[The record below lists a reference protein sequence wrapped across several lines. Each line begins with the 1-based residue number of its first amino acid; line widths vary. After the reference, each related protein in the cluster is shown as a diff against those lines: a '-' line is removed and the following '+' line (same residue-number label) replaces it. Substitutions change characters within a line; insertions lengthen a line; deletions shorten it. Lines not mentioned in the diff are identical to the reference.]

1 MTIKLN
7 EFDKKL
13 LSNIK
18 PSDKW
23 NKLKHLYSVNSV
35 VKHLKIGNNKI
46 GPKCAKHLQKLSKKD
61 SITLNEIK
69 DGCKDLIQKK
79 QKHGLAKSKEK
90 REVLKSHT
98 KLDIGQDKAPP
109 TKIKNPPKPR
119 HISATQQLVNLLTA
133 QQNIQRQQTVQRQV
147 QSVDKIL
154 TDNIKTP
161 ELPQQPQLQLRTQTL
176 GNQVQNNSEKL
187 RLQLL
192 EGSLLDRER
201 GVMRQQVILK
211 DKIDNATL
219 IQSVTADKERKL
231 QVGNQV
237 SNYVNK
243 QRQRYL
249 QLVRDGNMTPKQAQ
263 QNIQNLNNTYI
274 NHLASRE
281 AQELQSKNILED
293 IEELERVKKFRGQKH
308 KAVFESFRSQLSDK
322 EQNEKQNELLSDI
335 TTLGKKQ
342 KQKQVENTLGNL
354 QSGVMG
360 RVSGIGEQQNIFDR
374 NTRLDLTESQSLG
387 DVRQNPLAFKR
398 DISAKELDTNEE
410 IKRAIRDRD
419 KYLQQLKE
427 KGNVLKEM
435 SKQERTKGVVERDS
449 PAPEKK
455 PVQKPRGPRLK
466 KEEEEVAM
474 EEDPVDKS
482 KLPFTKLRQ
491 IETLPAQKGD
501 TGFYNKNYKGV
512 LQELEKSKLKEL
524 EGNENLGGPIRFLG
538 GSVLNT
544 KAYDNEEKPYRQ
556 TLKKNILNHI
566 YNHQEEKYMDL
577 YLTTED
583 PISKQYYKNMGIA
596 VGKHFLKERNEYDE
610 SLYQKGIARL
620 KGEEPPKKE
629 RLKRGNLADFQE
641 QYKKLGLDQ
650 EGFNKRFN
658 ASEEDSEEWDDE
670 AEDIKKR
677 KKE

>member
-1 MTIKLN
+1 
-7 EFDKKL
+7 
-13 LSNIK
+13 
-18 PSDKW
+18 
-23 NKLKHLYSVNSV
+23 
-35 VKHLKIGNNKI
+35 
-46 GPKCAKHLQKLSKKD
+46 
-61 SITLNEIK
+61 LNEIK

-161 ELPQQPQLQLRTQTL
+161 ELPQQPQQPQLLLRTSPVVSAPISIPNVAPNIERQKNFRDLNTIQQGRLNLRNKVRTGEISAGDAYGIL
-176 GNQVQNNSEKL
+176 GNIKNNMIRKNIRGIVSAAPENTE
-187 RLQLL
+187 LL
-192 EGSLLDRER
+192 STLDDI
-201 GVMRQQVILK
+201 QSN
-211 DKIDNATL
+211 IDNDLADY
-219 IQSVTADKERKL
+219 QSAIPRIADKSGAFRTLTSKL
-231 QVGNQV
+231 
-237 SNYVNK
+237 SN
-243 QRQRYL
+243 
-249 QLVRDGNMTPKQAQ
+249 
-263 QNIQNLNNTYI
+263 
-274 NHLASRE
+274 
-281 AQELQSKNILED
+281 
-293 IEELERVKKFRGQKH
+293 
-308 KAVFESFRSQLSDK
+308 K
-322 EQNEKQNELLSDI
+322 EQNKKQNELLSDI
-335 TTLGKKQ
+335 TTLGKKH
-342 KQKQVENTLGNL
+342 KQ
-354 QSGVMG
+354 
-360 RVSGIGEQQNIFDR
+360 EQLRSVFDR
-374 NTRLDLTESQSLG
+374 NTRLDLTKSESLK
-387 DVRQNPLAFKR
+387 DVKSNPLAFKR

-410 IKRAIRDRD
+410 VKRAIRDRD
-419 KYLQQLKE
+419 KYLQQIKDKGDKVRQLTEEDIQKTIEAAYTEVEDKNEEPAMELDKPFMLK
-427 KGNVLKEM
+427 K
-435 SKQERTKGVVERDS
+435 ERTQGVVERDS

-455 PVQKPRGPRLK
+455 PVKNPRGPRLK

-482 KLPFTKLRQ
+482 KLPFTKLRT

-501 TGFYNKNYKGV
+501 TAFYNKNYKGV
-512 LQELEKSKLKEL
+512 LQQLEKSKLKEL
-524 EGNENLGGPIRFLG
+524 EGDENLGGPAHGGFLG
-538 GSVLNT
+538 GSVLST

-596 VGKHFLKERNEYDE
+596 VGKHFLKERSEYDE

-620 KGEEPPKKE
+620 KGERPPKGQM
-629 RLKRGNLADFQE
+629 LKRGNLADFQE